1 MTRALHILHIFPGF
15 RIGGAQM
22 RFVELAK
29 GFGDAFTHTIIALDG
44 SYTAARFLPPGLP
57 ITLGE
62 DAPDKSGSLPARLRR
77 YRKEIAAKAP
87 DLLVTYNWGSIEWAM
102 ANFIGGVPH
111 IHIEDGFGPEE
122 AVRQFRRRVLTRRLT
137 LSRSQVIVPSLTL
150 RDLALRVWR
159 LNSQNLHYIPNGI
172 PSHEPAPVP
181 PGLADIPHDKPR
193 IVWAGAVRREKNL
206 PRLLDAFAPL
216 RDQAVLIVAGD
227 GSELD
232 AARRQAEA
240 LSLNGSVFFLGR
252 REDVRDIIPQCDLMA
267 LSSDTEQM
275 PLVVLEAMAAGLPIA
290 GTRVGDV
297 ANMVAEENR
306 PAIVN
311 ISDTALSEAM
321 RSLVADAAARQ
332 AIGAA
337 NRQRWLQDYQ
347 AESMIAAYAA
357 LFRQTAARKARRP

>member
-1 MTRALHILHIFPGF
+1 
-15 RIGGAQM
+15 M

-29 GFGDAFTHTIIALDG
+29 GFGDAFTHTVIALDG
-44 SYTAARFLPPGLP
+44 SYTAARFLPPGLRVA
-57 ITLGE
+57 LGGV
-62 DAPDKSGSLPARLRR
+62 PDKSGSLPARLAR
-77 YRKEIAAKAP
+77 YRKQIARAAP

-102 ANFIGGVPH
+102 ANAIGGVPH

-159 LNSQNLHYIPNGI
+159 LAPRRLQYIANGI
-172 PSHEPAPVP
+172 PPQDPAPAP
-181 PGLADIPHDKPR
+181 PGLAEIPAGKPR

-206 PRLLDAFAPL
+206 PRLLNAFAPL
-216 RDQAVLIVAGD
+216 REQAFLIVAGD
-227 GSELD
+227 GPELEP
-232 AARRQAEA
+232 AKAQASA
-240 LSLNGSVFFLGR
+240 LSLDGSVFFLGR
-252 REDVRDIIPQCDLMA
+252 REDVRDILPQCDLLA

-290 GTRVGDV
+290 GVRVGDV
-297 ANMVAEENR
+297 PKRLAEENR

-311 ISDTALSEAM
+311 ISDTELSRAM
-321 RSLVADAAARQ
+321 GALVADPASRRT
-332 AIGAA
+332 IGAA
-337 NRQRWLQDYQ
+337 NRGRWLQDYQ

-357 LFRQTAARKARRP
+357 LFRETMRGKGPAA